1 MAKLELCVS
10 PLAPVR
16 QEAITR
22 FLDGLQRESE
32 VLVCARRR
40 TPLDELVFRR
50 TQAKGHTF
58 GLRRCTL
65 RGLATELALPQ
76 LLADKTIPPTRLARE
91 ALVAAALETV
101 ARQAP
106 RPLPQA
112 VHTPGFA
119 RALAA
124 TLHELESTL
133 EPRELVLQTDLL
145 RTADGLALLPFYDA
159 YLAIV
164 QELKIAAERDL
175 YLTAALALKHN
186 TAPGL
191 PVVLADL
198 INLTPVEA
206 LFVQALCEASPA
218 ALATLPAA
226 DVPTQQRLGAIA
238 KTNGAPTWTNA
249 NGVPGFIETL
259 HGNPHQA
266 SFEHEVTLFA
276 GAGEYLESIE
286 IARAIHGEAARGVR
300 FDEMAIVISQPQ
312 TASESLSLAL
322 ARAGIPAHF
331 EEGVRAPDAS
341 GRALLALLH
350 CRLERGSPAR
360 LFEYLSIA
368 HVGPGPQAEVSAFPE
383 EAEIAQSP
391 KIEETEGVP
400 SSALKAAVPHPRRW
414 AAFLAELGVFAAP
427 LEAEG
432 GRHSIAAGV
441 AARVAFA
448 QARINERLLV
458 TPESPARSHLQ
469 HELAT
474 AQELQ
479 VLLIP
484 ILEDLDRL
492 PERGPYRELLPAL
505 EQLAARAIYRPE
517 LLLATLTELH
527 PLLSRDNEV
536 ELLHVVGLLGS
547 RLSWLESRPSGS
559 PFGKVLITT
568 PEGMAARARRVVFI
582 TGLAD
587 GTFPA
592 SPRED
597 PLLPD
602 TLRQEVQL
610 LATNSAR
617 YERERLRFLMAIGS
631 ATERLFC
638 SYSRVD
644 LSAGRGR
651 VPSAFFVEAS
661 RALTRSIDSLE
672 QLESRAKAR
681 AQTSLLWPGPHS
693 ADTAIDRTEYALAH
707 LRGLRAAGAA
717 APRGSARFL
726 FGSSPHLFGALASRF
741 KRNNKTLFT
750 DCDGFLTNPKSQLL
764 TGRSLRERAYAPST
778 LELFAA
784 CPYRFFLR
792 AVVGLRP
799 QIVPASDRDRLEP
812 RVFGELYHRCQALLT
827 RELRGK
833 PELDP
838 QQITS
843 LCRTIA
849 TQEADR
855 LRAEAAP
862 RIARVF
868 EREVERLVAELSGY
882 FVELAGEGFRP
893 LYGDL
898 SFGLPVREHLDETSS
913 EDAVCL
919 PNGAL
924 LLGALDAVE
933 QAPSGE
939 LRITDFKTGK
949 APRASFKQP
958 VIGGGEMLQPLLYA
972 LALEALLVRA
982 GSPRDIVESRLYYSN
997 EKGAGR
1003 PVAVPVQRA
1012 TQRDALAVLDLVEEA
1027 VQAGTLVA
1035 YPRKDACKTCP
1046 YIVVCGPN
1054 EEGRVERKRK
1064 PPLPELL
1071 QQLDKLRARP

>member
-16 QEAITR
+16 QAAITS
-22 FLDGLQRESE
+22 FLEQLGSNRE
-32 VLVCARRR
+32 VLLCARRR

-76 LLADKTIPPTRLARE
+76 LLADKTVPPTRLARE

-101 ARQAP
+101 ARQASQ
-106 RPLPQA
+106 PLPQA
-112 VHTPGFA
+112 VATPGFT

-133 EPRELVLQTDLL
+133 DPRELLRQTDEL
-145 RTADGLALLPFYDA
+145 RAADGLGLLPFYDA
-159 YLAIV
+159 YLTIV
-164 QELKIAAERDL
+164 KDLKIASERDL
-175 YLTAALALKHN
+175 YRAAAAALKN
-186 TAPGL
+186 STGL

-198 INLTPVEA
+198 INLTPIEA
-206 LFVQALCEASPA
+206 LFVEALCEASPA

-226 DVPTQQRLGAIA
+226 DQLTRQRLEAFAGVAA
-238 KTNGAPTWTNA
+238 TPVWTNA
-249 NGVPGFIETL
+249 DGVPGFIETL
-259 HGNPHQA
+259 HGNQHPA
-266 SFEHEVTLFA
+266 SFEREVSLFA

-286 IARAIHGEAARGVR
+286 IARAIHGEAARGVP
-300 FDEMAIVISQPQ
+300 FDEMAVVISQPQ

-341 GRALLALLH
+341 GRALLSLLH

-368 HVGPGPQAEVSAFPE
+368 HVGPGPAVEINAFPGD
-383 EAEIAQSP
+383 AELAQSP
-391 KIEETEGVP
+391 KTTQEAELPLVAP
-400 SSALKAAVPHPRRW
+400 KAATPHPRRW
-414 AAFLAELGVFAAP
+414 AAFLAELGVFAASVD
-427 LEAEG
+427 AEG
-432 GRHSIAAGV
+432 GRQSIAAGLAV
-441 AARVAFA
+441 RVAGA
-448 QARINERLLV
+448 KTRLQERLLL
-458 TPESPARSHLQ
+458 TPESSARALLER
-469 HELAT
+469 ELVT
-474 AQELQ
+474 AQEVQ
-479 VLLIP
+479 ELLLP

-492 PERGPYRELLPAL
+492 PERGPYSQLLPAL
-505 EQLAARAIYRPE
+505 EQLAARALYRPE
-517 LLLATLTELH
+517 LVLATLTELH
-527 PLLSRDNEV
+527 PLLTRDDEV
-536 ELLHVVGLLGS
+536 ELLHVVALLAS

-559 PFGKVLITT
+559 QFGKVLITT

-602 TLRQEVQL
+602 TLRQEVRL

-617 YERERLRFLMAIGS
+617 YERERLRFLLAIGS

-681 AQTSLLWPGPHS
+681 AHTSLLWPGPHS
-693 ADTAIDRTEYALAH
+693 VKVAIDGTEYALAH
-707 LRGLRAAGAA
+707 LRGLRAAGSA
-717 APRGSARFL
+717 APRGAARFL
-726 FGSSPHLFGALASRF
+726 FGSSPHLFPALASRF
-741 KRNNKTLFT
+741 KRNNKTQFT
-750 DCDGFLTNPKSQLL
+750 DCDGFMSSPRSALL
-764 TGRSLRERAYAPST
+764 AGRSLRERAYAPST

-799 QIVPASDRDRLEP
+799 KLLPASDRDRLEP

-833 PELDP
+833 PELDL
-838 QQITS
+838 QQITA

-849 TQEADR
+849 TQEAER

-868 EREVERLVAELSGY
+868 EREVERLVTELSGY
-882 FVELAGEGFRP
+882 FVELVGEGFEP

-898 SFGLPVREHLDETSS
+898 SFGLPVREHLDESSS

-933 QAPSGE
+933 QAPSKE

-972 LALEALLVRA
+972 MALEALLVRA
-982 GSPRDIVESRLYYSN
+982 GSPRDIVETRLYYSN

-1003 PVAVPVQRA
+1003 PVAVPVDRG
-1012 TQRDALAVLDLVEEA
+1012 TQREALAVLDLVEEA
-1027 VQAGTLVA
+1027 IQSSTLVA

-1054 EEGRVERKRK
+1054 EEGRVERKRR
-1064 PPLPELL
+1064 PPLPEPLK
-1071 QQLDKLRARP
+1071 QLDKLRTRP